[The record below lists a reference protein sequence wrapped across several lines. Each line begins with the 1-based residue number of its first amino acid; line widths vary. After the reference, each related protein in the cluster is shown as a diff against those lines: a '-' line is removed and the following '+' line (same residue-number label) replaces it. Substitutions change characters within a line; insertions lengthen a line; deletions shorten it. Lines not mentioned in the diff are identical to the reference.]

1 MMIRS
6 VGCIA
11 LAALVSLFPATGSAK
26 EPAKGLQSGDALGA
40 FTVQKVGGATEDGVE
55 VGESLC
61 YRCKFQSRP
70 MVLVFTR
77 STGDSVGKLAKE
89 LDSAIAKHEKQQ
101 LRGLV
106 SVMGSDAKQ
115 ATDVAKKFVESQ
127 GLKYLP
133 IAIPSDIQTG
143 PRDYRISPDADVTV
157 VVAKEGEVVQVFT
170 YKQSEVKAE
179 EVIQSVEKMLKG

>member
-70 MVLVFTR
+70 MVLVFT
-77 STGDSVGKLAKE
+77 
-89 LDSAIAKHEKQQ
+89 
-101 LRGLV
+101 
-106 SVMGSDAKQ
+106 
-115 ATDVAKKFVESQ
+115 
-127 GLKYLP
+127 
-133 IAIPSDIQTG
+133 
-143 PRDYRISPDADVTV
+143 
-157 VVAKEGEVVQVFT
+157 
-170 YKQSEVKAE
+170 
-179 EVIQSVEKMLKG
+179 